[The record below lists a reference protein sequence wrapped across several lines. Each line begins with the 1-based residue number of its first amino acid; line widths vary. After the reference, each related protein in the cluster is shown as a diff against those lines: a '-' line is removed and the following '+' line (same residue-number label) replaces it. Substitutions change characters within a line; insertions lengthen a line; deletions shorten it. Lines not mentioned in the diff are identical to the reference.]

1 MLFQKLSNSKKLNF
15 FLIHFKGVSESI
27 FKTWIAQCFL
37 HHMWPKVLVTQDK
50 NYYQFLPYR
59 AHFGL
64 VKESDRQGMD

>member
-15 FLIHFKGVSESI
+15 FFIDFKGVSESI
-27 FKTWIAQCFL
+27 FKTWIVQCFL

-50 NYYQFLPYR
+50 NYYQSLPYR